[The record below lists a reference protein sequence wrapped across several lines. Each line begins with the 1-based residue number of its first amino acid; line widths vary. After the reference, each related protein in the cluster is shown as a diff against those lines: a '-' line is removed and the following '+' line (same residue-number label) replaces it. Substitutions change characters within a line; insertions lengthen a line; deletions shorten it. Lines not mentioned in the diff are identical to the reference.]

1 VETCHRDRP
10 LASRPF
16 MVTSYLAV
24 EGGEFLAAIP
34 SQCLASDEANGLSCR
49 IRVHHHRSRKTG
61 PCHLLVV
68 VHCEA
73 HGMSFTLYPPGYV
86 PYGRVPMAPVDTEG
100 HVLLE
105 FGELDRAGDVGDNE
119 ISEEPAWDGTIFRA
133 ARDGSQGL
141 AWPRQGSTTVFG
153 SWRTQGRWIA
163 IAAECLGL
171 TGAVPDRWPLVGP
184 LSVPAL
190 MMRDASAAYACTKG
204 YVARGRAVARLLAAL
219 ATTGRRLLD
228 LLLSAGFTAGRWG
241 EVLRWDSRAR
251 VLRRVAQL
259 ARPP

>member
-1 VETCHRDRP
+1 
-10 LASRPF
+10 
-16 MVTSYLAV
+16 MVASYLAV

-34 SQCLASDEANGLSCR
+34 SQCLASASDEANGLSCR
-49 IRVHHHRSRKTG
+49 IRVHHRRGRKTG

-68 VHCEA
+68 VRCET

-86 PYGRVPMAPVDTEG
+86 PYGRAPMAPVDTEG

-105 FGELDRAGDVGDNE
+105 VGEFDRAGDPGDNE

-163 IAAECLGL
+163 IAAQCLGL
-171 TGAVPDRWPLVGP
+171 TGAVLDRWPLVGP
-184 LSVPAL
+184 LGVPAL
-190 MMRDASAAYACTKG
+190 LMREASAAYACAKG
-204 YVARGRAVARLLAAL
+204 YVARGHAVARLLVAL

-228 LLLSAGFTAGRWG
+228 LLLSAGFSAGRWG
-241 EVLRWDSRAR
+241 EVLRWDARAQVR
-251 VLRRVAQL
+251 LRVAQL